1 MELLEQFKIAWLRG
15 TPFIAI
21 RTPDQFATQSLI
33 LKSINGRKSPLMS
46 WDISRGLRP
55 VNDYGKAALE
65 EMDLIDDNARTRT
78 VNLFDCLSMLLDSD
92 KLPSK
97 SAFVLHN
104 AHRMINEQGISQAI
118 GNCRDIFKSK
128 QNVLVFLAPDITFP
142 AELQNDVFVLD
153 EPLPSNES
161 LSAIVKDIYRSAN
174 LDEPKPEA
182 INKAVDALCGLAA
195 FPAEQAC
202 AMNLKGKALDFDS
215 LWETKRQIIR
225 ATPGLGISRG
235 GLTFED
241 IGGNDNIKQFLTGVL
256 RGNKPPRVVVFMDE
270 VEKAFAGT
278 GTDLS
283 GVTTEMT
290 GTILSEMENRQY
302 TGAIFVGHPGAG
314 KTAIA
319 QAAGAEVGIPTITFD
334 LSAMKGS
341 LVGQSGA
348 NLRAALKVVAAVS
361 QGEALFLATCN
372 SLASLPPELKRRF
385 RLGTFFFD
393 LPTEEERELIWQMY
407 CEKFKIGGETPP
419 DNGWTGAEIRNCVE
433 LAWRLNTSLLK
444 AAQYITPIIKTSP
457 DRVKQLQEQAEGRFI
472 SSSYPGTYRKQAPVE
487 HSTGRRIELE
497 GE

>member
-1 MELLEQFKIAWLRG
+1 
-15 TPFIAI
+15 
-21 RTPDQFATQSLI
+21 
-33 LKSINGRKSPLMS
+33 
-46 WDISRGLRP
+46 
-55 VNDYGKAALE
+55 
-65 EMDLIDDNARTRT
+65 
-78 VNLFDCLSMLLDSD
+78 
-92 KLPSK
+92 
-97 SAFVLHN
+97 
-104 AHRMINEQGISQAI
+104 
-118 GNCRDIFKSK
+118 
-128 QNVLVFLAPDITFP
+128 
-142 AELQNDVFVLD
+142 
-153 EPLPSNES
+153 
-161 LSAIVKDIYRSAN
+161 
-174 LDEPKPEA
+174 
-182 INKAVDALCGLAA
+182 
-195 FPAEQAC
+195 
-202 AMNLKGKALDFDS
+202 MNLKGKALDFDS

-235 GLTFED
+235 GLTFAD
-241 IGGNDNIKQFLTGVL
+241 IGGNENIKTFLTGVL
-256 RGNKPPRVVVFMDE
+256 RGNKPPRVIVFMDE

-319 QAAGAEVGIPTITFD
+319 QAAGAQVGIPTITFD

-393 LPTEEERELIWQMY
+393 LPTEEEREIIWQLY
-407 CEKFKIGGETPP
+407 CAKYKIGGEKPA
-419 DNGWTGAEIRNCVE
+419 DDGWTGAEIRNCVE

-487 HSTGRRIELE
+487 HATGRRIQLE
-497 GE
+497 VE